1 MSGLTDAER
10 RGARV
15 LAVLLV
21 LGTLTDLVRAQYPQ
35 WVSLPP
41 AVGAPTAPAPMAPGE
56 SPTPAR
62 PVARAPAQAP
72 LDLNAATAAE
82 LDALPGIGPV
92 LAARIVEHRRQHGAF
107 RSVEELLSVQGIGP
121 RLLARLRP
129 ALREPPG

>member
-21 LGTLTDLVRAQYPQ
+21 LGTLTDLARARFPQ
-35 WVSLPP
+35 WAALPP
-41 AVGAPTAPAPMAPGE
+41 TAASPVAPADASALARPVSRAPAP
-56 SPTPAR
+56 
-62 PVARAPAQAP
+62 AP
-72 LDLNAATAAE
+72 LDLNTATAGE

-107 RSVEELLSVQGIGP
+107 RNVEELLSVPGIGP

>member
-21 LGTLTDLVRAQYPQ
+21 LGTLTDLVRARFPQ
-35 WVSLPP
+35 WASLPP
-41 AVGAPTAPAPMAPGE
+41 AAPAPAAPSE
-56 SPTPAR
+56 PAVPAR
-62 PVARAPAQAP
+62 SVARPPAP

-107 RSVEELLSVQGIGP
+107 RSVEELLSVPGIGP

-129 ALREPPG
+129 ELREPPG